1 MSRIASFLI
10 AGVLAMPLVGA
21 ARIHLTTSAATA
33 PTGSIGGI
41 VRSESS
47 VALGGAV
54 VTVLGT
60 TLRAVTGTD
69 GRYRIDSVPI
79 GEARV
84 TARMIGRRPATLT
97 VRVEAGGLARADFTL
112 PADPMRLE
120 EMVVAGQAAGA
131 FRKMARMSAP
141 TRDALRGFNTEE
153 YKRIYENAWQA
164 PGQHPLSTFSIDVDA
179 ASYPNI
185 RRFVAHGELPVKDAV
200 RVEEM
205 INYFP
210 YSYPA
215 PTGDDPFSVTTEL
228 GAAPWRPGHRLALIG
243 LQSGRIPM
251 EALPPNNLVFLLDVS
266 GSMDQPDKLPLVKAA
281 FRLLVNQLRPVDRVA
296 IVVYAGAAGV
306 VLPSTGGDRKDVILD
321 AIENLAAGGST
332 AGAQGIL
339 LAYETARRNF
349 LPDGN
354 NRVILATDGDFN
366 VGVSGEGELTRL
378 IEEQREH
385 DVFLTVLGFGIGNLK
400 DAKME
405 QLADK
410 GNGHYAYV
418 NDIMEARKVFVQELG
433 ATLLTVAKDV
443 KIQVEFNPA
452 RVQAY
457 RLIGYENRLLADE
470 DFNNDAK
477 DAGELGAGHAVTALY
492 EIVPTGI
499 PLDVS
504 VGSVDPLKYRAPPSG
519 GRAAARTGEW
529 MTVKLRYKTPIG
541 STSRLIARTLEGESS
556 SPSETF
562 RFASA
567 VAGVGMLLRGSEQAG
582 SATYASL
589 AALATGA
596 KGADH
601 DGYRAEFVRL
611 IETIDLLS
619 RQRTVGAR
627 ERH

>member
-1 MSRIASFLI
+1 MSRIGGFLI
-10 AGVLAMPLVGA
+10 VGA
-21 ARIHLTTSAATA
+21 LALPLLPAARLHLISGTPTA
-33 PTGSIGGI
+33 TGSIGGT
-41 VRSESS
+41 VVSEG
-47 VALGGAV
+47 ATPLAGAV
-54 VTVLGT
+54 ITVLGT
-60 TLRAVTGTD
+60 ALRAVTGTD
-69 GRYRIDSVPI
+69 GTYRIDSVPA

-84 TARMIGRRPATLT
+84 TARMLGRHPATLT
-97 VRVEAGGLARADFTL
+97 VRVEAGGLTRADFSLRT
-112 PADPMRLE
+112 DPLRLE
-120 EMVVAGQAAGA
+120 EMVVGGKAGA
-131 FRKMARMSAP
+131 LHKMAAMSAS
-141 TRDALRGFNTEE
+141 RDALRGFNTEE
-153 YKRIYENAWQA
+153 YRRIYENAWQA

-179 ASYPNI
+179 ASYTNI
-185 RRFVAHGELPVKDAV
+185 RRFVSRGQLPVKDAV

-210 YSYPA
+210 YDYA
-215 PTGDDPFSVTTEL
+215 PPSGEDPFSVTTEL
-228 GAAPWRPGHRLALIG
+228 GVAPWKPGHRLALIG
-243 LQSGRIPM
+243 LQSRRIPM

-281 FRLLVNQLRPVDRVA
+281 FRLLVNQLRPADRVA

-321 AIENLAAGGST
+321 AIEALEAGGST

-339 LAYETARRNF
+339 LAYETARRHF
-349 LPDGN
+349 LPNGN

-366 VGVSGEGELTRL
+366 VGVSSEGELTRL

-385 DVFLTVLGFGIGNLK
+385 GVFLTVLGFGVGNLK

-443 KIQVEFNPA
+443 KIQVEFNP
-452 RVQAY
+452 RKVQAY

-492 EIVPTGI
+492 EIVPTGV

-504 VGSVDPLKYRAPPSG
+504 VGSVDPLKYQTPSPDTRSAG
-519 GRAAARTGEW
+519 GTGEW
-529 MTVKLRYKTPIG
+529 MTVKLRFKAPIG
-541 STSRLIARTLEGESS
+541 STSRLISGTIEGEPS
-556 SPSETF
+556 SPSESF

-589 AALATGA
+589 AALAAGA
-596 KGADH
+596 RGTDR

-611 IETIDLLS
+611 TETIDLLS
-619 RQRTVGAR
+619 RQHAVGVKDR
-627 ERH
+627 P

>member
-1 MSRIASFLI
+1 MSRIGSFLI
-10 AGVLAMPLVGA
+10 AGALALPLVPA
-21 ARIHLTTSAATA
+21 ARIRLTPTGR
-33 PTGSIGGI
+33 TGSIAGT
-41 VRSESS
+41 VRSERSAPLGS
-47 VALGGAV
+47 VM
-54 VTVLGT
+54 VTIAGT
-60 TLRAVTGTD
+60 TLRAVTGAD
-69 GRYRIDSVPI
+69 GKYRIDSVPV
-79 GEARV
+79 GETRV
-84 TARMIGRRPATLT
+84 TARMIGYRPVTLW
-97 VRVEAGGLARADFTL
+97 VRVETGGLARADFTL
-112 PADPMRLE
+112 AADPMRLE
-120 EMVVAGQAAGA
+120 EMVVTGTGGITL
-131 FRKMARMSAP
+131 RGRTSSLAP
-141 TRDALRGFNTEE
+141 ARDALRGFNTEE
-153 YKRIYENAWQA
+153 YKRIYENEWQS

-179 ASYPNI
+179 ASYTNI

-210 YSYPA
+210 YDYAA
-215 PTGDDPFSVTTEL
+215 PTGEDPFSVTTEL
-228 GAAPWRPGHRLALIG
+228 GAAPWRASHRLALIG
-243 LQSGRIPM
+243 LQSRRIPM

-281 FRLLVNQLRPVDRVA
+281 FRLLVNQLRAVDRVA

-306 VLPSTGGDRKDVILD
+306 VLPSTAGDRKDVILD
-321 AIENLAAGGST
+321 AIENLEAGGST

-349 LPDGN
+349 FPEGN

-366 VGVSGEGELTRL
+366 VGVSSEGELTRL

-385 DVFLTVLGFGIGNLK
+385 GVFLTVLGFGVGNLK

-452 RVQAY
+452 KVQAY

-499 PLDVS
+499 PLDVK
-504 VGSVDPLKYRAPPSG
+504 VGSVDPLKYQAPASG
-519 GRAAARTGEW
+519 AGTAAPTGEW
-529 MTVKLRYKTPIG
+529 MTVKLRYKPPTD
-541 STSRLIARTLEGESS
+541 STSRLLARTIEGESS
-556 SPSETF
+556 SPSESF

-567 VAGVGMLLRGSEQAG
+567 VAGVGMLLRGSEQAW

-589 AALATGA
+589 ARLAAGA
-596 KGADH
+596 KGADR

-611 IETIDLLS
+611 TETIDLLS
-619 RQRTVGAR
+619 RQRTVAAR
-627 ERH
+627 DKR